1 MSNKRFCWPT
11 KPLAS
16 ENNIVKG
23 EKFRFTVLTDR
34 LIRLE
39 YDESGKFVDSASQSV
54 FNRDFPDVNFV
65 VKTIGDKLIVETRE
79 LILSYIENA
88 PFSAETLAIKLK
100 NEPASE
106 WHFGEDFEDLG
117 GTAKTLDEMAGNI
130 NIGRGIIS
138 RYGFSVLDDKDRMLL
153 NADGWVECRPQ
164 NTEDLYFFGYGYKY
178 FDAIKDYFKLT
189 GEPPMLPAYALG
201 NWWSRYHKYTQ
212 QEYQDLMLRFKEED
226 VPFSVGVIDM
236 DWHLVDIDED
246 LQPLAKLSPNIG
258 WTGYTW
264 NEELFPDHKA
274 LLKFL
279 RDENLKVSL
288 NLHPADGV
296 RRHEAMYKEMA
307 EACGIDP
314 ESGKAVYLDILSPEF
329 MEKYFDIIHHP
340 YEEEGIDFWWMDWQ
354 QGNSYGW
361 IHEPN
366 KNDQLQDPREVLDPL
381 WMLNH
386 LHILDITRD
395 GKRPMF
401 FSRFSG
407 PGSQRYPVGF
417 SGDTV
422 VCWESLAAQPNFTST
437 ASNIG
442 YGWWSHDIGGHQA
455 GYRDDELAVRWLQ
468 FGVFSPV
475 NRLHSTN
482 SELNRKEP
490 WCYVPNIEAIM
501 KKWLRLRHELFPYI
515 YTMNYRNHSELIP
528 LIVPMYYTHPKCS
541 GAYEAK
547 NQYWFGSELV
557 VAPITEHSDSITGMG
572 SVDAWLPKGVWFD
585 FFEGMR
591 YSSKRGRTIKMF
603 RTLDKF
609 PVLAK
614 AGAIVPMTERTE
626 HDNRLIPSEEMNVI
640 VFPGADNTFTLY
652 EDEGEYSNFKEGAF
666 AKTEMSLSWGDEAR
680 FTIKPATGDL
690 GLIPTNRK
698 WNVNLRSFNRK
709 ISVKV
714 LVNGNEVEASATLK
728 PEINT
733 TVVTVTAA
741 VTDEVT
747 VIVTGDALIHD
758 NSDYMER
765 AEKIINFSQL
775 RYSTKAE
782 LYELIHALW
791 RPLHSRCWRV
801 SGYSIEEQR
810 IADALIEMMT
820 LDRGEFEQ

>member
-1 MSNKRFCWPT
+1 MSNKRFSWPASP
-11 KPLAS
+11 KAS
-16 ENNIVKG
+16 ENNIVEGK
-23 EKFRFTVLTDR
+23 KYRFTVLTDR
-34 LIRLE
+34 LVRME
-39 YDESGKFVDSASQSV
+39 YVESGKFVDNATQSV
-54 FNRDFPDVNFV
+54 LNRDFPDVNFT
-65 VKTIGDKLIVETRE
+65 VKNWGDKLIIETRE
-79 LILSYIENA
+79 LVLTYIENA
-88 PFSAETLAIKLK
+88 PFSAETLTIKLK

-106 WHFGEDFEDLG
+106 WKFGEDFEDLG
-117 GTAKTLDEMAGNI
+117 GTAKTLDETAGPA

-138 RYGFSVLDDKDRMLL
+138 RYGFSILDDKDRMLL
-153 NADGWVECRPQ
+153 NEDGWVECRESG
-164 NTEDLYFFGYGYKY
+164 TEDMYFFGYGYNY
-178 FDAIKDYFKLT
+178 FEAIKDYFKLT

-212 QEYQDLMLRFKEED
+212 DEYKELMLRFKEED
-226 VPFSVGVIDM
+226 IPFSVGVIDM
-236 DWHLVDIDED
+236 DWHLVDIDES
-246 LQPLAKLSPNIG
+246 LKPLTQLSPHIG

-274 LLKFL
+274 LLQFL
-279 RDENLKVSL
+279 HDENIKVSL

-296 RRHEAMYKEMA
+296 RRHEAMYKQMA

-314 ESGKAVYLDILSPEF
+314 ESGDPVYLDILNPDF

-340 YEEEGIDFWWMDWQ
+340 YEEEGVDFWWMDWQ
-354 QGNSYGW
+354 QGNGYGW

-366 KNDQLQDPREVLDPL
+366 KNGELKDPREVLDPL

-417 SGDTV
+417 SGDAV
-422 VCWESLAAQPNFTST
+422 VCWEALDAQPCFTST

-468 FGVFSPV
+468 FGVLSPV

-490 WCYVPNIEAIM
+490 WCYEKGTELIM
-501 KKWLRLRHELFPYI
+501 RDWLRLRHELFPYL
-515 YTMNYRNHSELIP
+515 YTMTYRNHTELVP

-547 NQYWFGSELV
+547 NQYWFGSELI
-557 VAPITEHSDSITGMG
+557 VAPITEHSDSITKMG
-572 SVDAWLPKGVWFD
+572 SVEAWLPKGMWFD
-585 FFEGMR
+585 FFEGLR
-591 YSSKRGRTIKMF
+591 YNSKRGRKIRMF

-614 AGAIVPMTERTE
+614 AGAIVPMAEHKK
-626 HDNRLIPSEEMNVI
+626 HDNKLGSAEEMNVI

-652 EDEGEYSNFKEGAF
+652 EDEGDYSRFKDGAF
-666 AKTEMSLSWGDEAR
+666 AKTEMTLNWGEEAV
-680 FTIKPATGDL
+680 FTIKPAVGDL
-690 GLIPTNRK
+690 SLIPESRK
-698 WNVNLRSFNRK
+698 WNIKLRGFNRN
-709 ISVKV
+709 IEVKV
-714 LVNGNEVEASATLK
+714 LKNGKPIDVSAKLCKAT
-728 PEINT
+728 NT
-733 TVVTVTAA
+733 TTVSVDALPTDEITVVVTG
-741 VTDEVT
+741 TD
-747 VIVTGDALIHD
+747 LIHD
-758 NSDYMER
+758 NCDYLER
-765 AEKIINFSQL
+765 AERIIALSQL
-775 RYSTKAE
+775 RYATKAE
-782 LYELIHALW
+782 LNELIHAMW

-810 IADALIEMMT
+810 IAYALIEMMT
-820 LDRGEFEQ
+820 LNKGEFE

>member
-1 MSNKRFCWPT
+1 MSNKRFYWPVRP
-11 KPLAS
+11 KAS
-16 ENNIVKG
+16 ENNIVEGK
-23 EKFRFTVLTDR
+23 KYRFTVLTDR
-34 LIRLE
+34 LVRME
-39 YDESGKFVDSASQSV
+39 YSESGKFVDLASQSV
-54 FNRDFPDVNFV
+54 FNRDFSDVNFT
-65 VKTIGDKLIVETRE
+65 VKNWGDNLIIETRE
-79 LILSYIENA
+79 LVLTYKENA
-88 PFSAETLAIKLK
+88 PFSADTLVIKLK
-100 NEPASE
+100 NEPASQ
-106 WHFGEDFEDLG
+106 WRFGEDFEDLG
-117 GTAKTLDEMAGNI
+117 GTAKTLDETAGPV
-130 NIGRGIIS
+130 NIGRGVLS
-138 RYGFSVLDDKDRMLL
+138 RYGFSILDDKDRMLL
-153 NADGWVECRPQ
+153 NEDGWVECRES
-164 NTEDLYFFGYGYKY
+164 NTEDLYFFGYGYNY
-178 FDAIKDYFKLT
+178 FEAIKDYFKLT

-212 QEYQDLMLRFKEED
+212 DEYKELMLRFKEED
-226 VPFSVGVIDM
+226 IPFSVGVIDM
-236 DWHLVDIDED
+236 DWHLVDIDES
-246 LQPLAKLSPNIG
+246 LKPLTQLSPHIG

-279 RDENLKVSL
+279 HDENIKVSL

-296 RRHEAMYKEMA
+296 RRHEVMYKEMA

-314 ESGKAVYLDILSPEF
+314 ESGDPVYLDILDPKF

-340 YEEEGIDFWWMDWQ
+340 YEEEGVDFWWMDWQ
-354 QGNSYGW
+354 QGNGYGW

-366 KNDQLQDPREVLDPL
+366 KNGELKDPREVLDPL

-417 SGDTV
+417 SGDAV
-422 VCWESLAAQPNFTST
+422 VCWESLDAQPCFTST

-490 WCYVPNIEAIM
+490 WCYEKVTEEIM
-501 KKWLRLRHELFPYI
+501 KKWLRFRHDMFPYI
-515 YTMNYRNHSELIP
+515 YTMNYRNHTELIP

-547 NQYWFGSELV
+547 NQYWFGSELI
-557 VAPITEHSDSITGMG
+557 VAPITEHSDSITKMG
-572 SVDAWLPKGVWFD
+572 SVEAWLPKGMWFD

-591 YSSKRGRTIKMF
+591 YNSKRGRKIKMF

-614 AGAIVPMTERTE
+614 AGAIVPMMERAR
-626 HDNRLIPSEEMNVI
+626 HDNKLGRSAEMNVL

-652 EDEGEYSNFKEGAF
+652 EDEGDYSNFKEGAF
-666 AKTEMSLSWGDEAR
+666 AKTEMTLNWGDEAR
-680 FTIKPATGDL
+680 FNIKPAVGDL
-690 GLIPTNRK
+690 SLIPENRK
-698 WNVNLRSFNRK
+698 WNINLRGFNRS
-709 ISVKV
+709 IEVKV
-714 LVNGNEVEASATLK
+714 CVNGNETVAEAKLCKAT
-728 PEINT
+728 NT
-733 TVVTVTAA
+733 TVVSVNAST
-741 VTDEVT
+741 TDEIT
-747 VIVTGDALIHD
+747 VVITGTDLIHD
-758 NSDYMER
+758 NCDYLKR
-765 AEKIINFSQL
+765 AENIIALSQL
-775 RYSTKAE
+775 RYATKAE
-782 LYELIHALW
+782 LNELIHAMW

-820 LDRGEFEQ
+820 LNKGEFE